1 MVFTKN
7 TTILN
12 FPELVEYTNVE
23 NENNILIGEIKSQVD
38 YNYDKIDMNDIMEKL
53 KIGIE
58 EVLNNLIDKQ
68 ILNYGKKYKHLKK
81 KFSLLNIVSKE
92 TSNKYGGVSVV
103 KTPIDLKISVVCESE
118 LYIKDN
124 KITYFVKVYKN
135 KK

>member
-1 MVFTKN
+1 MIFTKN

-12 FPELVEYTNVE
+12 FPELVEYTNNE

-38 YNYDKIDMNDIMEKL
+38 YNYEKLDMNDIMEKL

-58 EVLNNLIDKQ
+58 EVLNNLIDKK
-68 ILNYGKKYKHLKK
+68 ILNYGKKYNHLKK

-92 TSNKYGGVSVV
+92 TSEKYGGVSVV
-103 KTPIDLKISVVCESE
+103 KTPIDFKISVLCENE
-118 LYIKDN
+118 LYVKDN
-124 KITYFVKVYKN
+124 KITYFVKIYKN